1 MGLAFVTG
9 LAAAAATVV
18 AVTAVASLTLLPA
31 LLGFA
36 GERIELTRWRGLIAA
51 LLVAAGLVG
60 VALTFQPL
68 ALVGI
73 SLAAV
78 VLLASFAFKPL
89 RREVPRRT
97 PRPLRETVAYRWS
110 RFIQHR
116 PWVAAISGATILL
129 VLAIP
134 FFSQRLAFSDEGN
147 YPEETTT
154 RKAYDLLAAG
164 FGPGFNGPLLLS
176 TEIPEGTDPATLE
189 LLPRPWPVTRGRPS
203 SPPRCRTIPKRRRQ
217 RCGGSSRRPPRRTN
231 RPPTW
236 CIASA
241 TRSCRTRHRE
251 QGWTSPSRA
260 RWRPRST
267 SPNIS
272 PRVCR
277 SSSVSCSVFP
287 SCC

>member
-1 MGLAFVTG
+1 M
-9 LAAAAATVV
+9 
-18 AVTAVASLTLLPA
+18 
-31 LLGFA
+31 
-36 GERIELTRWRGLIAA
+36 TRWRGLIAA

-60 VALTFQPL
+60 VALAFQPL

-89 RREVPRRT
+89 RREVPRRK

-116 PWVAAISGATILL
+116 PWVAAISGATILI

-189 LLPRPWPVTRGRPS
+189 AVTA
-203 SPPRCRTIPKRRRQ
+203 SP
-217 RCGGSSRRPPRRTN
+217 GRRPGDGLRHPRGPERSRN
-231 RPPTW
+231 AYGGVVAALPDDRPAGR
-236 CIASA
+236 ID
-241 TRSCRTRHRE
+241 H
-251 QGWTSPSRA
+251 
-260 RWRPRST
+260 
-267 SPNIS
+267 
-272 PRVCR
+272 
-277 SSSVSCSVFP
+277 
-287 SCC
+287 